1 MVTAQYVQFQLK
13 ALRTQLQL
21 LQLLQH
27 FTNFLELWPSCGEE
41 NEVPG
46 HRRIAT
52 AIAANAI
59 RGDLQLSRSGIA
71 PVGKYP
77 AFSMALLHPSLP
89 PSKHRQNRQKRS
101 KELTRNDTSAKYII
115 ARKHLINTCKHSNKT
130 SQTYTNIKSEP
141 QGKTWQDLEEGI
153 PSR

>member
-13 ALRTQLQL
+13 ALRTQLQLLQL

-59 RGDLQLSRSGIA
+59 RGDLQLSRCNFHA
-71 PVGKYP
+71 RE
-77 AFSMALLHPSLP
+77 LHHWRNILP
-89 PSKHRQNRQKRS
+89 PPWH
-101 KELTRNDTSAKYII
+101 YFI
-115 ARKHLINTCKHSNKT
+115 
-130 SQTYTNIKSEP
+130 
-141 QGKTWQDLEEGI
+141 
-153 PSR
+153 